1 MTKRFVKSLFLTKV
15 PNWNQVCLCIH
26 LRKRNAAERK
36 FLPTCDKARPFDKG
50 VLLTNPCVIKNH
62 CAAREVVFY
71 AVFACIRVERS
82 SALLSPRL
90 SPCTAP
96 PKKNALRNFSTVFVV
111 GCPNRQADGAKT
123 RLIRLRHVRR
133 KVSPLA

>member
-1 MTKRFVKSLFLTKV
+1 MTKRCVKSLFLTKV

-82 SALLSPRL
+82 SARFFPQL
-90 SPCTAP
+90 SPCTTP
-96 PKKNALRNFSTVFVV
+96 LRKNALRSSLPISVA

-133 KVSPLA
+133 KVRQR